1 MGAVILALFDRFD
14 DAEDVRTELVN
25 DGFPTD
31 RVELTASREQG
42 RAAVQP
48 AESSRGKFV
57 QYFGTLLKQD
67 VEPRFVQEL
76 AKRVAAGRINTIAV
90 HPRGD
95 VETSRAT
102 QILEKHD
109 ASQVLAHDLQK
120 QEFEHAAS
128 QQTDP
133 WLARLLPDHAGGRG
147 RFYVR
152 LLGDDSPEQKD
163 R

>member
-1 MGAVILALFDRFD
+1 MGAVILALFDRFG
-14 DAEDVRTELVN
+14 DAEDVRTELVK

-31 RVELTASREQG
+31 RVELTASREKG

-48 AESSRGKFV
+48 AESPHDKFV
-57 QYFGTLLKQD
+57 QYFGTLFKQD
-67 VEPRFVQEL
+67 VERRFVQEL
-76 AKRVAAGRINTIAV
+76 AKRVASGRITTIAV

-95 VETSRAT
+95 IETSRAT

-109 ASQVLAHDLQK
+109 ALQLLAHDLQK

-128 QQTDP
+128 PQTDS
-133 WLARLLPDHAGGRG
+133 WLARLLPDHAGEAR
-147 RFYVR
+147 RFYLR
-152 LLGDDSPEQKD
+152 LLGDDSPEQKK